1 MWGPGLGTKAAIC
14 WAGRERPG
22 GPGQHPREPRC
33 PPGSACNWEG
43 RKGTTLHTAELYRNI
58 HPHNLAGRPAGQHH
72 QTHFTGESLHRNSF
86 STYYAPGLVTL
97 SLSPSLAQQGHPA
110 PWVGARV

>member
-14 WAGRERPG
+14 WAGRERLG

-58 HPHNLAGRPAGQHH
+58 HPHNLAGRPVNIIRPILQVSHYTKIRSAPTTH
-72 QTHFTGESLHRNSF
+72 Q
-86 STYYAPGLVTL
+86 A
-97 SLSPSLAQQGHPA
+97 
-110 PWVGARV
+110 W